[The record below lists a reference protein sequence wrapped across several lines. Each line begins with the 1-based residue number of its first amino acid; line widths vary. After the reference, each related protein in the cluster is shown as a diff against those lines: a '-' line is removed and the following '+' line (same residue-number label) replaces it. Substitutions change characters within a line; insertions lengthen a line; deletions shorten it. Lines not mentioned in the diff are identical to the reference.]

1 MGADEAVFKTVDALF
16 TAVTAHDVKLL
27 SECGDALVYALNR
40 KLQSA
45 LDRATPLLE
54 RATTTLGRVE
64 ETTVQL
70 QQRVDHVL
78 EKTTAL
84 VDQISERV
92 DTTTAI
98 AEEAVTE
105 PLIGAASIM
114 AGISRGFRV
123 YTERSS
129 EKGDGGNG

>member
-1 MGADEAVFKTVDALF
+1 MATISDWTIISLLVVVFINTAFIVGLAVALF
-16 TAVTAHDVKLL
+16 QV
-27 SECGDALVYALNR
+27 NR

-54 RATTTLGRVE
+54 RATSTLSRVE
-64 ETTVQL
+64 ETSVQL

-78 EKTTAL
+78 EKTTEL

-105 PLIGAASIM
+105 PSP
-114 AGISRGFRV
+114 S
-123 YTERSS
+123 
-129 EKGDGGNG
+129 

>member
-1 MGADEAVFKTVDALF
+1 VANISDWTILSLLAVVLINTLFIAGMAVALF
-16 TAVTAHDVKLL
+16 LI
-27 SECGDALVYALNR
+27 NR
-40 KLQSA
+40 KLQDA

-54 RATTTLGRVE
+54 RATSTLTRVE
-64 ETTVQL
+64 ETSVQL

-78 EKTTAL
+78 EKTTEL

-114 AGISRGFRV
+114 AGISRGLRV

-129 EKGDGGNG
+129 EKGDGRDG

>member
-1 MGADEAVFKTVDALF
+1 MDPLLLGTASAFGLSAAAGLNTSLPLFIVGLAVALF
-16 TAVTAHDVKLL
+16 MV
-27 SECGDALVYALNR
+27 NR
-40 KLQSA
+40 KLQTA

-64 ETTVQL
+64 ETTVLL

-78 EKTTAL
+78 EKTTEL

-114 AGISRGFRV
+114 AGLSRGFRV

-129 EKGDGGNG
+129 EKGDGR

>member
-1 MGADEAVFKTVDALF
+1 MDPVISNWTVIALLVVVLINTIFIVALAALLYMINKKVDEA
-16 TAVTAHDVKLL
+16 
-27 SECGDALVYALNR
+27 
-40 KLQSA
+40 
-45 LDRATPLLE
+45 LDKATPLLQ
-54 RATTTLGRVE
+54 RATSTLSRVE
-64 ETTVQL
+64 ETTISL

-105 PLIGAASIM
+105 PLIGAASLM
-114 AGISRGFRV
+114 AGISRGIRV
-123 YTERSS
+123 YSEQAN
-129 EKGDGGNG
+129 EKGEGGNGR

>member
-1 MGADEAVFKTVDALF
+1 MAISDWTIISLLVVVLINTVFIAALAVAL
-16 TAVTAHDVKLL
+16 AVVNKR
-27 SECGDALVYALNR
+27 LNE
-40 KLQSA
+40 A

-54 RATTTLGRVE
+54 RATTTLSRVE

-78 EKTTAL
+78 DKTTEL

-114 AGISRGFRV
+114 AGLSRGFRV

-129 EKGDGGNG
+129 EKGDGR